1 MIVLN
6 GRDSK
11 LKDDIAMLSTI
22 GKLIADYVKIQAVH
36 FTKYNSFEVNPVID
50 ILERFHVLPDSP
62 LPDQCQSICH
72 SIYSSNRI

>member
-11 LKDDIAMLSTI
+11 VKDDSAMLSTI
-22 GKLIADYVKIQAVH
+22 GKLIVDYVKIRAVH

-50 ILERFHVLPDSP
+50 ILERFNILPDSP
-62 LPDQCQSICH
+62 LLDRCQSICQ
-72 SIYSSNRI
+72 SIAPRG